1 MVVDS
6 TSELSPLKP
15 LTATTG
21 DRIGERLLQPLD
33 PLASSMPAKTGIA
46 GVIPGKGKPSPSQVL
61 TVTVSSL
68 PPQSTATKPELKKV
82 TIAGWG
88 KD

>member
-1 MVVDS
+1 
-6 TSELSPLKP
+6 
-15 LTATTG
+15 
-21 DRIGERLLQPLD
+21 
-33 PLASSMPAKTGIA
+33 
-46 GVIPGKGKPSPSQVL
+46 VL
-61 TVTVSSL
+61 TVTCSSL